1 MTEIKEN
8 GNLSMV
14 FYFLAAVISTGFLF
28 ALPYRD
34 KEKDYQ
40 MLEQEPED
48 VAEQKDIEERTSY
61 WQSLHSYFKIVF
73 GLPEMRYLLLSH
85 LLVSI
90 PTYAMFAFTADKAF
104 VVGLSE
110 HECAT
115 IVGIV
120 GITECLALPVFGYIL
135 DYTRE
140 FTFTLVGVALVIE
153 ACLYVIFAFMTS
165 FFGHALVLIGTQM
178 AFSAYSSSTYIVL
191 KAIDEKIFTEVYG
204 MHCLMDAFA
213 ILIANMVVGQIVDH
227 LGSYR
232 LNQMINHMLTAVR
245 RPFSLHGFS
254 LRGQRLTE

>member
-40 MLEQEPED
+40 ILEQEPED
-48 VAEQKDIEERTSY
+48 VAEQNDIGERTSY

-165 FFGHALVLIGTQM
+165 FFGHALVLIGIQM

-191 KAIDEKIFTEVYG
+191 KAIDEKILTEVYG
-204 MHCLMDAFA
+204 MHCLIDAFA

-232 LNQMINHMLTAVR
+232 LNQIINHMLTERSEGLFPNVAF
-245 RPFSLHGFS
+245 PYAAIA
-254 LRGQRLTE
+254 